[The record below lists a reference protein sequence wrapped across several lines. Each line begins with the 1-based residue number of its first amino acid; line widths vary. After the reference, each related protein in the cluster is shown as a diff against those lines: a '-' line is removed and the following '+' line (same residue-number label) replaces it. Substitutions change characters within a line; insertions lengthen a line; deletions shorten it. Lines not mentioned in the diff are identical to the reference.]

1 MGDFFYDFFF
11 LGGGGGG
18 RGGGCFLFVC
28 LFGGSGGEGGRCLK
42 NKFFLRRTDLSE
54 VRLLCYGVIS
64 CLLNTV
70 ARFSIAVSVSVSLS
84 LSLCYYVRKTAMD
97 AATSVKDSRLH

>member
-1 MGDFFYDFFF
+1 M
-11 LGGGGGG
+11 GGGGG
-18 RGGGCFLFVC
+18 RGGGCFCCCFLFVC
-28 LFGGSGGEGGRCLK
+28 LFVFGGSGGDGGRCLK

-70 ARFSIAVSVSVSLS
+70 ARFSIAVSLSLS